1 MLLRYSF
8 GLQAEADRIDAAIG
22 ETLAAGD
29 RTADLP
35 GPAPVIGCREMG
47 RRVAARL

>member
-8 GLQAEADRIDAAIG
+8 GLQPEADRIDAAIG

-35 GPAPVIGCREMG
+35 GSSAVIGCREMG
-47 RRVAARL
+47 HRVAARM